1 MGWLRQVASKLV
13 QDPTL
18 ADDLAQQ
25 AWLAAMREQRA
36 WNTQRDL
43 RAWLAK
49 VVQNLARNN
58 ARRELRRK
66 EIEHYASEEQRHA
79 PATDDLV
86 ARAQLQA
93 ELAHAVLEL
102 DEPHKSAILLRFLD
116 GLSYEEMGKRLG
128 VSADAARKRVERA
141 LHELRSHLDA
151 RHRHERQQ
159 WLSALV
165 AFVDGPA
172 PQVLPWPQL
181 AGAAA
186 VLLAIAGLL
195 PWMMGWVGSGS
206 EQHATQSVAAT
217 PATSP
222 SFAQPLATPPDQGTG
237 NEAAGGGS
245 SFAASAATS
254 FWLLEASGLPAVG
267 YSVLRH
273 RDGYFEDPLVTD
285 EDGRI
290 WWPTDARP
298 TALLVW
304 RDDYVLQ
311 RVDVPAQEA
320 AQTAILPEGALL
332 SGVVTGITAGR
343 PCHVRLTH
351 DRPSERVAQ
360 LGFTGYVNPYTG
372 SLETAPPTASG
383 QLLRLAPDGSFC
395 LRGLPETWSGQLDV
409 RAPYLWAPTGTEE
422 SAAQVVV
429 GYEASNPSVGGTP
442 TLQLQ
447 APHADLRLAVLSL
460 PCVRGRLVSGSEQ
473 TAVSC
478 GLLSLQWNC
487 PQSSGQMPLAL
498 DADGSFWL
506 PILSA
511 LRSCGEGAAQ
521 LTLAGRAWSHSLT
534 TGELADGDDL
544 GVLVVP
550 DTTLWKLLVL
560 DHERKPLAGARV
572 MVQDTLGSTNIWNHS
587 TMGGRAEFLATP
599 GTDNLVRITH
609 EGHLPRYLR
618 TGSTATTTDPIVVEL
633 ERSAA
638 LEVRAVDASG
648 RGLHGALR
656 VRAPLASDPMRDWR
670 DLGDLDPETLEYERR
685 WNAEYEMNF
694 GSVAVLHQ
702 GRSSVHIN
710 GVARGIPLLV
720 ELLNSDGSVRTVATT
735 SIPNDAWMQ
744 TVQLVWDENGYRISG
759 FVRDEAGSAIA
770 GAFVE
775 LGRTRAEFNT
785 FAVSDAQ
792 GHYEFQTQTAP
803 LVDKSLFVSKL
814 GWAPVMTPARNFGPQ
829 DDQHDFVLQGSRPLR
844 VRLVDGQQRVV
855 DHAAVRAR
863 FAAPHGEL
871 YLVRD
876 FEPGTHRASDV
887 PQGLGTV
894 DVQLAGTTQSFPLAD
909 GDTEVSVM
917 LSNLGALQVSVAP
930 ILGSTL
936 LGQEV
941 EIHAQSSAPNVV
953 LNAPCELRQDGS
965 IEALLMHLPAGTWTV
980 SLRAR
985 TRPGAAWVAHGVSS
999 SVDIPMGVDLTV
1011 QFP

>member
-1 MGWLRQVASKLV
+1 
-13 QDPTL
+13 
-18 ADDLAQQ
+18 
-25 AWLAAMREQRA
+25 
-36 WNTQRDL
+36 
-43 RAWLAK
+43 
-49 VVQNLARNN
+49 
-58 ARRELRRK
+58 
-66 EIEHYASEEQRHA
+66 
-79 PATDDLV
+79 
-86 ARAQLQA
+86 
-93 ELAHAVLEL
+93 
-102 DEPHKSAILLRFLD
+102 
-116 GLSYEEMGKRLG
+116 
-128 VSADAARKRVERA
+128 
-141 LHELRSHLDA
+141 
-151 RHRHERQQ
+151 
-159 WLSALV
+159 
-165 AFVDGPA
+165 
-172 PQVLPWPQL
+172 
-181 AGAAA
+181 
-186 VLLAIAGLL
+186 
-195 PWMMGWVGSGS
+195 
-206 EQHATQSVAAT
+206 
-217 PATSP
+217 
-222 SFAQPLATPPDQGTG
+222 
-237 NEAAGGGS
+237 
-245 SFAASAATS
+245 
-254 FWLLEASGLPAVG
+254 
-267 YSVLRH
+267 
-273 RDGYFEDPLVTD
+273 
-285 EDGRI
+285 
-290 WWPTDARP
+290 
-298 TALLVW
+298 
-304 RDDYVLQ
+304 
-311 RVDVPAQEA
+311 
-320 AQTAILPEGALL
+320 
-332 SGVVTGITAGR
+332 
-343 PCHVRLTH
+343 
-351 DRPSERVAQ
+351 
-360 LGFTGYVNPYTG
+360 
-372 SLETAPPTASG
+372 
-383 QLLRLAPDGSFC
+383 
-395 LRGLPETWSGQLDV
+395 
-409 RAPYLWAPTGTEE
+409 
-422 SAAQVVV
+422 
-429 GYEASNPSVGGTP
+429 
-442 TLQLQ
+442 
-447 APHADLRLAVLSL
+447 
-460 PCVRGRLVSGSEQ
+460 
-473 TAVSC
+473 
-478 GLLSLQWNC
+478 
-487 PQSSGQMPLAL
+487 MPLAL
-498 DADGSFWL
+498 DAEGIFWL

-618 TGSTATTTDPIVVEL
+618 TGSTATTTGPIVVAL

-648 RGLHGALR
+648 RGLQGALR
-656 VRAPLASDPMRDWR
+656 VRAPLTADPTRDWR
-670 DLGDLDPETLEYERR
+670 DLSDLDPETLECERR
-685 WNAEYEMNF
+685 WNAEYETNF

-702 GRSSVHIN
+702 GHASVHIN

-792 GHYEFQTQTAP
+792 GHYEFQTLSAP

-814 GWAPVMTPARNFGPQ
+814 GWAPVMTPVRNFGPQ
-829 DDQHDFVLQGSRPLR
+829 DDQHDFVLQRSRPLR

-871 YLVRD
+871 CLVRD
-876 FEPGTHRASDV
+876 FEPGTHRTSDV
-887 PQGLGTV
+887 PQGFGTV

-941 EIHAQSSAPNVV
+941 EIHAQGSAPNVV
-953 LNAPCELRQDGS
+953 LTAPCELRQDGS
-965 IEALLMHLPAGTWTV
+965 IEALLVHLPAGTWTV